1 MARIAGPPAGFA
13 AAAEQIRGA
22 RLRSELVV
30 QEIPAPERIAP
41 ESIAL
46 AAGVTR
52 GPRRADQAEGS
63 VDSAFGAG
71 RLVLLHDPDSAQEWG
86 SPFRVVCFAQ
96 APLEVEIGVDPFI
109 SDVAWSWLVDALDA
123 RGAEYTYLSGT
134 ATKTLSSGFGTL
146 ATQGDAAQIELRASW
161 TPLGTDFAAHAEA
174 WSELLCLL
182 SGLPHQAPGHDDDS
196 SPRTAGSSETK
207 PHGPARIDRVVEGS

>member
-1 MARIAGPPAGFA
+1 MARIAGRPAEFA

-41 ESIAL
+41 DSIAL
-46 AAGVTR
+46 AAGVMR
-52 GPRRADQAEGS
+52 GPRRENGEGGS
-63 VDSAFGAG
+63 IDSADGAG
-71 RLVLLHDPDSAQEWG
+71 RLVLMHDPASAPEWG
-86 SPFRVVCFAQ
+86 SPFRIVCFAQ

-109 SDVAWSWLVDALDA
+109 SDVAWSWLVDALSA
-123 RGAEYTYLSGT
+123 RGAQYTYLSGT

-146 ATQGDAAQIELRASW
+146 EAQGDAAQIELRASW
-161 TPLGTDFAAHAEA
+161 TPLGHDFAAHAEA

-182 SGLPHQAPGHDDDS
+182 SGLPHQGAGDGARAAARKEHAPGEES
-196 SPRTAGSSETK
+196 
-207 PHGPARIDRVVEGS
+207 